1 VTLFLNKKRFLSA
14 LTTLA
19 FVSFAAGNAWAEEF
33 SIGGREVTIKVP
45 GTYCA
50 LNRDN
55 PVENEMFEVMERV
68 QDGLNRVL
76 LVFYDCAELRAMHR
90 GEHSTFGR
98 YGQVLTPIREQAY
111 PGVSREVFFTELRKV
126 FDRAFAIGAER
137 GRASVERNVPDMQIG
152 EARSLGILGTDPRAL
167 YAGMLEKVA
176 FEGEVATVAAV
187 VSVTLLKDV
196 PVSVNLYRTYHDE
209 TSFDLLLEEQR
220 SYMERLTRLN
230 EQLEGSAAPRGTPG
244 EIDG

>member
-1 VTLFLNKKRFLSA
+1 VTVFVNKKRVASVLLA
-14 LTTLA
+14 LT
-19 FVSFAAGNAWAEEF
+19 FMAGSAWADDF
-33 SIGGREVTIKVP
+33 SIAGRELSIKVP

-50 LNRDN
+50 LDRDD
-55 PVENEMFEVMERV
+55 PVEKEMFEVMEQV

-90 GEHSTFGR
+90 GEHSSFGR

-111 PGVSREVFFTELRKV
+111 PGISRDAFFAELRKV

-137 GRASVERNVPDMQIG
+137 GRANVAKSIPDMQIG

-167 YAGMLEKVA
+167 YAGMLEKVT
-176 FEGEVATVAAV
+176 FDGEVATVAAV

-196 PVSVNLYRTYHDE
+196 PISVNLYRSYEDE
-209 TSFDLLLEEQR
+209 ASFDVLLEEQR
-220 SYMERLTRLN
+220 SYMERLMRLN
-230 EQLEGSAAPRGTPG
+230 EQLEGSTAPRSDPSG
-244 EIDG
+244 IDG